1 MVESGTLALAGK
13 WMIGMADDT
22 KTDTPEPPR
31 LTVID
36 GGAGT
41 GTGKP
46 KGKGKRRKLTAKQ
59 ERFLAALIRSD
70 GGSLSDCYREAYDCE
85 NMSAAAVHN
94 EASLLAGHHEVA
106 RRLTLH
112 QASIERSSA
121 SRALSLRR
129 FVLEGLEKE
138 AGTATSDSA
147 RVSALVALGK
157 TLDLFTDRHA
167 DVTADRS
174 PEEVRNELEQR
185 LAALLGTGTG

>member
-1 MVESGTLALAGK
+1 
-13 WMIGMADDT
+13 
-22 KTDTPEPPR
+22 
-31 LTVID
+31 
-36 GGAGT
+36 
-41 GTGKP
+41 
-46 KGKGKRRKLTAKQ
+46 
-59 ERFLAALIRSD
+59 
-70 GGSLSDCYREAYDCE
+70 
-85 NMSAAAVHN
+85 MSAAAVHN

-129 FVLEGLEKE
+129 FVLESLRKE

-157 TLDLFTDRHA
+157 TLDLFTDRVEQVA
-167 DVTADRS
+167 DQS
-174 PEEVRNELEQR
+174 PQEVRELLEQR

>member
-1 MVESGTLALAGK
+1 
-13 WMIGMADDT
+13 MADDT
-22 KTDTPEPPR
+22 KTDTPR

-85 NMSAAAVHN
+85 NMRAAAVHN

-129 FVLEGLEKE
+129 FVMEGLQKE

-147 RVSALVALGK
+147 RVTALVALGK
-157 TLDLFTDRHA
+157 TQGVDLFTDRVEQVA
-167 DVTADRS
+167 DQS
-174 PEEVRNELEQR
+174 PEEVRGLLEQR